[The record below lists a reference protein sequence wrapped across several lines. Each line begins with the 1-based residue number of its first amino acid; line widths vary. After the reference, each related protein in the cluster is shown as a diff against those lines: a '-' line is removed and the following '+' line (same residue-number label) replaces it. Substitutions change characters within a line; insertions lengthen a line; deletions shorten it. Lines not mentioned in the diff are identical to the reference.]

1 MHGSNL
7 LLAGAGH
14 AHLDVIAGIGKTL
27 GKGHSVTVVS
37 PGEKHYYSGMGPG
50 MLAGVYRPEQIR
62 FPVRRMVESRGATF
76 ITDRVVSIDAPV
88 RCVILESGRR
98 LLYDVLSCNV
108 GSGVSQKIPV
118 TFGKDVFSVKPIE
131 NLYAARQR
139 ILAMAA
145 GKRVRV
151 GVCGGG
157 PAGVEIAGNALA
169 AGAGKKGAGCR
180 VQLFSAGPILKGMP
194 EKVRRLAI
202 KHLAAKGVEIV
213 SGRAVLS
220 VESEES
226 GESGESGAVRLE
238 NGEVYPQD
246 IVLLA
251 TGVHPPGLFSASGLK
266 VGTDGG
272 LLVNRFL
279 QSPDHPEIFGG
290 GDCISFAPH
299 PLAKV
304 GVYPVRQGPV
314 LLANLR
320 ARLNGGRLLSFDPG
334 GGYLVVLN
342 LGGGYGIFSKGPL
355 HFGGKTAFVIKD
367 FIDKKF
373 MRKYRQ

>member
-1 MHGSNL
+1 MPGRNL

-14 AHLDVIAGIGKTL
+14 AHLDVIAAIGKIG

-76 ITDRVVSIDAPV
+76 ITDRVVYIDAPG
-88 RCVILESGRR
+88 RYVILESGRR

-118 TFGKDVFSVKPIE
+118 VFGKDVFSVKPIE

-169 AGAGKKGAGCR
+169 AGTGKKGAGCR
-180 VQLFSAGPILKGMP
+180 VQLFSAGPILKSMP
-194 EKVRRLAI
+194 EKVRRLA
-202 KHLAAKGVEIV
+202 KNHLAAKGLEIV
-213 SGRAVLS
+213 SGSAVLS
-220 VESEES
+220 VEADES
-226 GESGESGAVRLE
+226 RESGAVRLE
-238 NGEVYPQD
+238 NGDVYSQD

-251 TGVHPPGLFSASGLK
+251 TGVHPPGLFSDSGLT
-266 VGTDGG
+266 VSTDGG

-290 GDCISFAPH
+290 GDCISFAPR

-314 LLANLR
+314 LLSNLR

-367 FIDKKF
+367 FIDRKF

>member
-1 MHGSNL
+1 MPGGNL

-14 AHLDVIAGIGKTL
+14 AHLAVVTAIGKIL
-27 GKGHSVTVVS
+27 GTGHSVTVVS
-37 PGEKHYYSGMGPG
+37 PGETHYYSGMGPG

-62 FPVRRMVESRGATF
+62 FPVKRMVESRGATF
-76 ITDRVVSIDAPV
+76 ITDRVVSIDAPGQSV
-88 RCVILESGRR
+88 VLESGRR
-98 LLYDVLSCNV
+98 LFYDVLSCNV
-108 GSGVSQKIPV
+108 GSGVSRKIPAV
-118 TFGKDVFSVKPIE
+118 FGKDVFSVKPIE
-131 NLYAARQR
+131 NLYAARRR

-145 GKRVRV
+145 EKRVRV

-157 PAGVEIAGNALA
+157 PAGVEIAGNALV
-169 AGAGKKGAGCR
+169 AGEGKKSAGCR

-202 KHLAAKGVEIV
+202 KHLTAKGVEIF
-213 SGRAVLS
+213 SGRAVQS
-220 VESEES
+220 VEPDES
-226 GESGESGAVRLE
+226 GDSGAVRLE
-238 NGEVYPQD
+238 NGDVYPQD

-251 TGVHPPGLFSASGLK
+251 TGVHPPELFSASGLK

-290 GDCISFAPH
+290 GDCITFAPR
-299 PLAKV
+299 PLSKV
-304 GVYPVRQGPV
+304 GVYPVRQGPL

-320 ARLNGGRLLSFDPG
+320 ARLNGGQLLPFDPG
-334 GGYLVVLN
+334 AGYLVVLN
-342 LGGGYGIFSKGPL
+342 LGGGYGIFSKGPI
-355 HFGGKTAFVIKD
+355 HFGGKSAFVIKD

-373 MRKYRQ
+373 MSKYRQ